1 MHICPFKCR
10 KVPVEGV
17 RLRDECRRE
26 GGMKK
31 RGGGGRRVKERGN
44 RWHKSLGMFTLC

>member
-17 RLRDECRRE
+17 RLRGKCKRERDE
-26 GGMKK
+26 KK
-31 RGGGGRRVKERGN
+31 AGGGGREDKGEREQ
-44 RWHKSLGMFTLC
+44 ME